1 MRDRVSAW
9 LTAKFRR
16 KDFKIK
22 FIGTL
27 ERTAAYGIID
37 LPLTDRLYR
46 YKKEEQHGSGSSANK
61 KRLLLH
67 GAEFEIRRWQS
78 QVQMDFNRDTGKCLH
93 QLVVVG
99 DGVLCDGRQ
108 AMLANDG
115 FHLFGG
121 HLTEHGL
128 PAAGTVHGEC
138 FAGDGV

>member
-1 MRDRVSAW
+1 MIYYFGCDRDGGAGNTDGTRHVSTSGADGHGYALYTHGFLLIIQCIS
-9 LTAKFRR
+9 LTA
-16 KDFKIK
+16 
-22 FIGTL
+22 
-27 ERTAAYGIID
+27 
-37 LPLTDRLYR
+37 
-46 YKKEEQHGSGSSANK
+46 
-61 KRLLLH
+61 
-67 GAEFEIRRWQS
+67 
-78 QVQMDFNRDTGKCLH
+78 VCGKCLH